1 MHAARPLFATAACL
15 ALTACFGGKT
25 PSTLLT
31 LTAQAPPAA
40 DLVRSAEAGA
50 AVTIELP
57 LLAEELDQVRVP
69 TLEGP
74 GQVTYVQDLQWVD
87 RPNRMFQQL
96 LTETVKRTTNRV
108 VLDPRQAGLDP
119 GVRVTGRLDR
129 FGYDAQLGQVVVIYD
144 AALSTA
150 GGSRVQTRRFQA
162 TAPADGTA
170 ATVGPALNQAAN
182 AVALQAASWIGG

>member
-1 MHAARPLFATAACL
+1 MRAARPLFATAACL

-25 PSTLLT
+25 PATLLT
-31 LTAQAPPAA
+31 LTPQAPPAA
-40 DLVRSAEAGA
+40 DLVRSAEAGE

-57 LLAEELDQVRVP
+57 VLAEELDQVRVP
-69 TLEGP
+69 ALEGP
-74 GQVTYVQDLQWVD
+74 GQVTYVRDLQWVD

-108 VLDPRQAGLDP
+108 VLDPKQAGFDP

-144 AALSTA
+144 AALST
-150 GGSRVQTRRFQA
+150 GGGTRVQTRRFQA
-162 TAPADGTA
+162 SAPADGTA

-182 AVALQAASWIGG
+182 AVALQAAGWIGG

>member
-1 MHAARPLFATAACL
+1 MRAARLLFAAAACL

-31 LTAQAPPAA
+31 LTSQAPPAA
-40 DLVRSAEAGA
+40 DLVRSAEAGE

-57 LLAEELDQVRVP
+57 VLAEELDQVRVP
-69 TLEGP
+69 ALEGP

-96 LTETVKRTTNRV
+96 LTETVKRTTGRV
-108 VLDPRQAGLDP
+108 VLDPKQAGFDP

-144 AALSTA
+144 AALSTT

-162 TAPADGTA
+162 SAPADGTA